1 MKDKILKIFS
11 SSIKIK
17 VTGRNINNFLKRLI
31 NNNINIE
38 KVIPISHKEIDLIIN
53 YQDLDKVLKL
63 KTIYNI
69 KIVRYYGKLRII
81 KRIKKD
87 IFILSSLLISLLLI
101 YTLSNVIFK
110 VEVIHSNKNIIKLVT
125 KELEDNGIKKYKF
138 VKNYQEIEKIKN
150 KILEENKDTLEW
162 LEIIREG
169 TKYTIRVEE
178 RIINNKPKD
187 NKIYNIVASKNAV
200 IKNIYAESGEKIRSI
215 NTYVKKGDIIISSD
229 ITLPNNEKISK
240 TASGKVQGEVWY
252 NINIE
257 YPYQYHEMKYTGNKK
272 KVLQYFM
279 DDCKEKKIPFVLH
292 GVTHEME
299 EEFREIFGDIYEI
312 EYDRDISEY
321 IYDREK
327 LATLSGKKLHGKRNH
342 INRFKENHEW
352 SYEPLSD
359 ENQLEV
365 LAMLMEWKMQN
376 CDPEDI
382 EKHDEICVSKN
393 CVINYKELGLV
404 GGVLRAE
411 GKIVGFSIGERASNE
426 DTFIVHIE
434 KAFADIQGAYPMIN
448 QQFVIHEMEDF
459 KYVNREDDAGEEGLR
474 KSKLS
479 YRPVFMV
486 DKGVLRLKSEV
497 KN

>member
-257 YPYQYHEMKYTGNKK
+257 YPYQYHEIKYTGNKK
-272 KVLQYFM
+272 KVLVLNLLNKRISFFDFHKYKTFNRNIKYIFNNNITPISLIYE
-279 DDCKEKKIPFVLH
+279 DEYETNIINEVYDYNTAREKAITKAKEKILEKYPNIKDITNIKIITEEDKKNKISLNLFVTCL
-292 GVTHEME
+292 
-299 EEFREIFGDIYEI
+299 
-312 EYDRDISEY
+312 
-321 IYDREK
+321 
-327 LATLSGKKLHGKRNH
+327 
-342 INRFKENHEW
+342 
-352 SYEPLSD
+352 
-359 ENQLEV
+359 
-365 LAMLMEWKMQN
+365 
-376 CDPEDI
+376 EDI
-382 EKHDEICVSKN
+382 TEYQEVN
-393 CVINYKELGLV
+393 NNKET
-404 GGVLRAE
+404 
-411 GKIVGFSIGERASNE
+411 S
-426 DTFIVHIE
+426 
-434 KAFADIQGAYPMIN
+434 
-448 QQFVIHEMEDF
+448 
-459 KYVNREDDAGEEGLR
+459 
-474 KSKLS
+474 
-479 YRPVFMV
+479 
-486 DKGVLRLKSEV
+486 
-497 KN
+497 

>member
-178 RIINNKPKD
+178 RIINNKLKD

-257 YPYQYHEMKYTGNKK
+257 YPYQYHEIKYTGNKK
-272 KVLQYFM
+272 KVLVLNLLNKRISLFDFHKYKTFNRNIKYIFNNNITPISLIYE
-279 DDCKEKKIPFVLH
+279 DEYETNIINEVYDYNTAREKAITKAKEKILEKYPNIKDITNIKIIKEEDKKNKISLNLFVTCL
-292 GVTHEME
+292 E
-299 EEFREIFGDIYEI
+299 DIT
-312 EYDRDISEY
+312 EYQEVD
-321 IYDREK
+321 
-327 LATLSGKKLHGKRNH
+327 N
-342 INRFKENHEW
+342 NKEN
-352 SYEPLSD
+352 
-359 ENQLEV
+359 
-365 LAMLMEWKMQN
+365 
-376 CDPEDI
+376 
-382 EKHDEICVSKN
+382 
-393 CVINYKELGLV
+393 
-404 GGVLRAE
+404 
-411 GKIVGFSIGERASNE
+411 
-426 DTFIVHIE
+426 T
-434 KAFADIQGAYPMIN
+434 
-448 QQFVIHEMEDF
+448 
-459 KYVNREDDAGEEGLR
+459 
-474 KSKLS
+474 
-479 YRPVFMV
+479 
-486 DKGVLRLKSEV
+486 
-497 KN
+497 

>member
-38 KVIPISHKEIDLIIN
+38 KVIPISHKEIDLIID

-81 KRIKKD
+81 KRVKKD

-101 YTLSNVIFK
+101 YTLSNIIFK

-138 VKNYQEIEKIKN
+138 AKSYQDVEKIKK

-200 IKNIYAESGEKIRSI
+200 IKNIYAESGEKVRSI
-215 NTYVKKGDIIISSD
+215 NTYVKKGNIIISSD

-252 NINIE
+252 SINIE
-257 YPYQYHEMKYTGNKK
+257 YPYQYHEIKYTGNKK
-272 KVLQYFM
+272 KVLVLNLLNKRISFFDFHKYKTFNRNIKYIFNNNITPISLIYE
-279 DDCKEKKIPFVLH
+279 DEYETNIINEVYDYNTAKEKAITKA
-292 GVTHEME
+292 
-299 EEFREIFGDIYEI
+299 
-312 EYDRDISEY
+312 
-321 IYDREK
+321 K
-327 LATLSGKKLHGKRNH
+327 KKLLEKYSNIEEVTNVKI
-342 INRFKENHEW
+342 INEEDKETKI
-352 SYEPLSD
+352 SLS
-359 ENQLEV
+359 LFV
-365 LAMLMEWKMQN
+365 TCL
-376 CDPEDI
+376 EDI
-382 EKHDEICVSKN
+382 TEYQEV
-393 CVINYKELGLV
+393 
-404 GGVLRAE
+404 
-411 GKIVGFSIGERASNE
+411 
-426 DTFIVHIE
+426 
-434 KAFADIQGAYPMIN
+434 
-448 QQFVIHEMEDF
+448 
-459 KYVNREDDAGEEGLR
+459 
-474 KSKLS
+474 
-479 YRPVFMV
+479 V
-486 DKGVLRLKSEV
+486 DNSQ
-497 KN
+497 

>member
-69 KIVRYYGKLRII
+69 KIIRYYGKLRII

-101 YTLSNVIFK
+101 YTLSNIIFK

-229 ITLPNNEKISK
+229 ITLPNNEKIPK

-257 YPYQYHEMKYTGNKK
+257 YPYQYHEIKYTGNKK
-272 KVLQYFM
+272 KVL
-279 DDCKEKKIPFVLH
+279 VLNLLNKRISFFDFH
-292 GVTHEME
+292 KYKT
-299 EEFREIFGDIYEI
+299 FNRNIKYIFNNNITPISLIYED
-312 EYDRDISEY
+312 EYETNIINEV
-321 IYDREK
+321 YDYNTAREK
-327 LATLSGKKLHGKRNH
+327 AITKAKDKMLEKYPNIKDITNIKIIKEEDKKNKISLNL
-342 INRFKENHEW
+342 FVTC
-352 SYEPLSD
+352 L
-359 ENQLEV
+359 
-365 LAMLMEWKMQN
+365 
-376 CDPEDI
+376 EDI
-382 EKHDEICVSKN
+382 TEYQEVDN
-393 CVINYKELGLV
+393 NKET
-404 GGVLRAE
+404 
-411 GKIVGFSIGERASNE
+411 S
-426 DTFIVHIE
+426 
-434 KAFADIQGAYPMIN
+434 
-448 QQFVIHEMEDF
+448 
-459 KYVNREDDAGEEGLR
+459 
-474 KSKLS
+474 
-479 YRPVFMV
+479 
-486 DKGVLRLKSEV
+486 
-497 KN
+497 

>member
-101 YTLSNVIFK
+101 YTLSNIIFK
-110 VEVIHSNKNIIKLVT
+110 IEVIHSNNNIIKLVT

-138 VKNYQEIEKIKN
+138 VKNYQEIEKIKK

-200 IKNIYAESGEKIRSI
+200 IKNIYAESGEKVRSI

-257 YPYQYHEMKYTGNKK
+257 YPYQYHEIKYTGNKK
-272 KVLQYFM
+272 KVLVLNLLNKRISFFDFHKYKTFNRNIKYIFNNNITPISLIYE
-279 DDCKEKKIPFVLH
+279 DEYETNIINEVYDYNTAREKAITKAKEKILEKYPNIKDITNIKIIKEEDKKNKISLNLFVTCL
-292 GVTHEME
+292 
-299 EEFREIFGDIYEI
+299 
-312 EYDRDISEY
+312 
-321 IYDREK
+321 
-327 LATLSGKKLHGKRNH
+327 
-342 INRFKENHEW
+342 
-352 SYEPLSD
+352 
-359 ENQLEV
+359 
-365 LAMLMEWKMQN
+365 
-376 CDPEDI
+376 EDI
-382 EKHDEICVSKN
+382 TE
-393 CVINYKELGLV
+393 YKE
-404 GGVLRAE
+404 
-411 GKIVGFSIGERASNE
+411 
-426 DTFIVHIE
+426 
-434 KAFADIQGAYPMIN
+434 
-448 QQFVIHEMEDF
+448 
-459 KYVNREDDAGEEGLR
+459 VNNNKET
-474 KSKLS
+474 S
-479 YRPVFMV
+479 
-486 DKGVLRLKSEV
+486 
-497 KN
+497 

>member
-69 KIVRYYGKLRII
+69 KIIRYYGKLRII

-101 YTLSNVIFK
+101 YTLSNIIFK
-110 VEVIHSNKNIIKLVT
+110 IEVIHSNNNIIKLVT

-257 YPYQYHEMKYTGNKK
+257 YPYQYHEIKYTGNKK
-272 KVLQYFM
+272 KVLVLNLLNKRISFFDFHKYKTFNRNIKYIFNNNITPISLIYE
-279 DDCKEKKIPFVLH
+279 DEYETNIINEVYDYNTAREKAITKAKEKILEKYPNIKDITNIKIIKEEDKKNKISLNLFVTYL
-292 GVTHEME
+292 
-299 EEFREIFGDIYEI
+299 
-312 EYDRDISEY
+312 
-321 IYDREK
+321 
-327 LATLSGKKLHGKRNH
+327 
-342 INRFKENHEW
+342 
-352 SYEPLSD
+352 
-359 ENQLEV
+359 
-365 LAMLMEWKMQN
+365 
-376 CDPEDI
+376 EDI
-382 EKHDEICVSKN
+382 TEYQEVN
-393 CVINYKELGLV
+393 NNKET
-404 GGVLRAE
+404 
-411 GKIVGFSIGERASNE
+411 S
-426 DTFIVHIE
+426 
-434 KAFADIQGAYPMIN
+434 
-448 QQFVIHEMEDF
+448 
-459 KYVNREDDAGEEGLR
+459 
-474 KSKLS
+474 
-479 YRPVFMV
+479 
-486 DKGVLRLKSEV
+486 
-497 KN
+497 

>member
-150 KILEENKDTLEW
+150 KILEENNDTLEW

-257 YPYQYHEMKYTGNKK
+257 YPYQYHEIKYTGNKK
-272 KVLQYFM
+272 KVLVLNLLNKRISFFDFHKYKTFNRNIKYIFNNNITPISLIYE
-279 DDCKEKKIPFVLH
+279 DEYETNIINEVYDYNTAREKAITKAKEKILEKYPNIKDITNIKIIKEEDKKNKISLNLFVTCL
-292 GVTHEME
+292 
-299 EEFREIFGDIYEI
+299 
-312 EYDRDISEY
+312 
-321 IYDREK
+321 
-327 LATLSGKKLHGKRNH
+327 
-342 INRFKENHEW
+342 
-352 SYEPLSD
+352 
-359 ENQLEV
+359 
-365 LAMLMEWKMQN
+365 
-376 CDPEDI
+376 EDI
-382 EKHDEICVSKN
+382 TEYQEVN
-393 CVINYKELGLV
+393 NNKET
-404 GGVLRAE
+404 
-411 GKIVGFSIGERASNE
+411 S
-426 DTFIVHIE
+426 
-434 KAFADIQGAYPMIN
+434 
-448 QQFVIHEMEDF
+448 
-459 KYVNREDDAGEEGLR
+459 
-474 KSKLS
+474 
-479 YRPVFMV
+479 
-486 DKGVLRLKSEV
+486 
-497 KN
+497 

>member
-38 KVIPISHKEIDLIIN
+38 KVIPTSHKEMDLIIN

-81 KRIKKD
+81 KRVKKD

-101 YTLSNVIFK
+101 YTLSNIIFK

-138 VKNYQEIEKIKN
+138 VKNYQEIEKIKK

-200 IKNIYAESGEKIRSI
+200 IKNIYAESGEKVRSI

-252 NINIE
+252 SINIE
-257 YPYQYHEMKYTGNKK
+257 YPYQYHEIKYTGNKK
-272 KVLQYFM
+272 KVLVLNLLNKRISFFDFHKYKTFNRNIKYIFNNNITPISLIYE
-279 DDCKEKKIPFVLH
+279 DEYETNIINEVYDYNTAREKAITKAKEKILEKYPNIKDITNIKIINEEDKKNKISLNLFVTCLEDI
-292 GVTHEME
+292 TEYQ
-299 EEFREIFGDIYEI
+299 EID
-312 EYDRDISEY
+312 
-321 IYDREK
+321 
-327 LATLSGKKLHGKRNH
+327 N
-342 INRFKENHEW
+342 NKEN
-352 SYEPLSD
+352 P
-359 ENQLEV
+359 
-365 LAMLMEWKMQN
+365 
-376 CDPEDI
+376 
-382 EKHDEICVSKN
+382 
-393 CVINYKELGLV
+393 
-404 GGVLRAE
+404 
-411 GKIVGFSIGERASNE
+411 
-426 DTFIVHIE
+426 
-434 KAFADIQGAYPMIN
+434 
-448 QQFVIHEMEDF
+448 
-459 KYVNREDDAGEEGLR
+459 
-474 KSKLS
+474 
-479 YRPVFMV
+479 
-486 DKGVLRLKSEV
+486 
-497 KN
+497 

>member
-101 YTLSNVIFK
+101 YTLSNIIFK

-257 YPYQYHEMKYTGNKK
+257 YPYQYHEIKYTGNKK
-272 KVLQYFM
+272 KVL
-279 DDCKEKKIPFVLH
+279 VLNLLNKRISFFDFH
-292 GVTHEME
+292 KYKT
-299 EEFREIFGDIYEI
+299 FNRNIKYIFNNNITPISLIYED
-312 EYDRDISEY
+312 EYETNIINEV
-321 IYDREK
+321 YDYNTAREK
-327 LATLSGKKLHGKRNH
+327 AITKAKDKMLEKYPNIKDITNIKIIKEEDKKNKISLNL
-342 INRFKENHEW
+342 FVTC
-352 SYEPLSD
+352 L
-359 ENQLEV
+359 
-365 LAMLMEWKMQN
+365 
-376 CDPEDI
+376 EDI
-382 EKHDEICVSKN
+382 TEYQEVDN
-393 CVINYKELGLV
+393 NKET
-404 GGVLRAE
+404 
-411 GKIVGFSIGERASNE
+411 S
-426 DTFIVHIE
+426 
-434 KAFADIQGAYPMIN
+434 
-448 QQFVIHEMEDF
+448 
-459 KYVNREDDAGEEGLR
+459 
-474 KSKLS
+474 
-479 YRPVFMV
+479 
-486 DKGVLRLKSEV
+486 
-497 KN
+497 

>member
-240 TASGKVQGEVWY
+240 AASGKVQGEVWY

-257 YPYQYHEMKYTGNKK
+257 YPYQYHEIKYTGNKK
-272 KVLQYFM
+272 KVL
-279 DDCKEKKIPFVLH
+279 VLNLLNKRISFFDFH
-292 GVTHEME
+292 KYKT
-299 EEFREIFGDIYEI
+299 FNRNIKYIFNNNITPISLIYED
-312 EYDRDISEY
+312 EYETNIINEV
-321 IYDREK
+321 YDYNTAREK
-327 LATLSGKKLHGKRNH
+327 AITKAKKKLLEKYSNIEEVTNVKI
-342 INRFKENHEW
+342 INEEDKETKI
-352 SYEPLSD
+352 SLS
-359 ENQLEV
+359 LFV
-365 LAMLMEWKMQN
+365 TCL
-376 CDPEDI
+376 EDI
-382 EKHDEICVSKN
+382 TEYQE
-393 CVINYKELGLV
+393 VIDN
-404 GGVLRAE
+404 
-411 GKIVGFSIGERASNE
+411 S
-426 DTFIVHIE
+426 
-434 KAFADIQGAYPMIN
+434 Q
-448 QQFVIHEMEDF
+448 
-459 KYVNREDDAGEEGLR
+459 
-474 KSKLS
+474 
-479 YRPVFMV
+479 
-486 DKGVLRLKSEV
+486 
-497 KN
+497 

>member
-87 IFILSSLLISLLLI
+87 IFILSFLLIGLLII

-110 VEVIHSNKNIIKLVT
+110 VEVIHSNNNIIKLVT

-138 VKNYQEIEKIKN
+138 AKSYQEIEKIKN

-169 TKYTIRVEE
+169 TKYTVRVEE

-200 IKNIYAESGEKIRSI
+200 IKNIYAESGEKVRSI
-215 NTYVKKGDIIISSD
+215 NTYVKKGDIVISSD

-240 TASGKVQGEVWY
+240 TASGKVLGEVWY

-257 YPYQYHEMKYTGNKK
+257 YPYQYHEIKYTGNKK
-272 KVLQYFM
+272 KVLVLNLLNKRISFFDFHKYKTFNRNVKYIFNNNVIPISLTYE
-279 DDCKEKKIPFVLH
+279 DEYETNIINEVYDYDTAREKGIAKAKEKILEKYPNIKDITNIKIINEEDKKNKISLDLFVTCL
-292 GVTHEME
+292 
-299 EEFREIFGDIYEI
+299 
-312 EYDRDISEY
+312 
-321 IYDREK
+321 
-327 LATLSGKKLHGKRNH
+327 
-342 INRFKENHEW
+342 
-352 SYEPLSD
+352 
-359 ENQLEV
+359 
-365 LAMLMEWKMQN
+365 
-376 CDPEDI
+376 EDI
-382 EKHDEICVSKN
+382 TEYQEVND
-393 CVINYKELGLV
+393 
-404 GGVLRAE
+404 
-411 GKIVGFSIGERASNE
+411 
-426 DTFIVHIE
+426 DIE
-434 KAFADIQGAYPMIN
+434 TP
-448 QQFVIHEMEDF
+448 
-459 KYVNREDDAGEEGLR
+459 
-474 KSKLS
+474 
-479 YRPVFMV
+479 
-486 DKGVLRLKSEV
+486 
-497 KN
+497 

>member
-69 KIVRYYGKLRII
+69 KIIRYYGKLRII

-101 YTLSNVIFK
+101 YTLSNIIFK

-257 YPYQYHEMKYTGNKK
+257 YPYQYHEIKYTGNKK
-272 KVLQYFM
+272 KVLVLNLLNKRISFFDFHKYKTFNRNIKYIFNNNITPISLIYK
-279 DDCKEKKIPFVLH
+279 DEYETNIINEVYDYNTAREKAITKAKEKILEKYPNIKDITNIKIIKEEDKKNKISLNLFVTCL
-292 GVTHEME
+292 
-299 EEFREIFGDIYEI
+299 
-312 EYDRDISEY
+312 
-321 IYDREK
+321 
-327 LATLSGKKLHGKRNH
+327 
-342 INRFKENHEW
+342 
-352 SYEPLSD
+352 
-359 ENQLEV
+359 
-365 LAMLMEWKMQN
+365 
-376 CDPEDI
+376 EDI
-382 EKHDEICVSKN
+382 TEYQEIDN
-393 CVINYKELGLV
+393 NKET
-404 GGVLRAE
+404 
-411 GKIVGFSIGERASNE
+411 S
-426 DTFIVHIE
+426 
-434 KAFADIQGAYPMIN
+434 
-448 QQFVIHEMEDF
+448 
-459 KYVNREDDAGEEGLR
+459 
-474 KSKLS
+474 
-479 YRPVFMV
+479 
-486 DKGVLRLKSEV
+486 
-497 KN
+497 

>member
-257 YPYQYHEMKYTGNKK
+257 YPYQYHEIKYTGNKK
-272 KVLQYFM
+272 KVLVLNLLNKRISFFDFHKYKTFNRNIKYIFNNNITPISLIYE
-279 DDCKEKKIPFVLH
+279 DEYETNIINEVYDYNTAREKAITKAKEKILEKYPNIKDITNIKIIKEEDKKNKISLNLFVTCL
-292 GVTHEME
+292 
-299 EEFREIFGDIYEI
+299 
-312 EYDRDISEY
+312 
-321 IYDREK
+321 
-327 LATLSGKKLHGKRNH
+327 
-342 INRFKENHEW
+342 
-352 SYEPLSD
+352 
-359 ENQLEV
+359 
-365 LAMLMEWKMQN
+365 
-376 CDPEDI
+376 EDI
-382 EKHDEICVSKN
+382 TEYQEVN
-393 CVINYKELGLV
+393 NNKET
-404 GGVLRAE
+404 
-411 GKIVGFSIGERASNE
+411 S
-426 DTFIVHIE
+426 
-434 KAFADIQGAYPMIN
+434 
-448 QQFVIHEMEDF
+448 
-459 KYVNREDDAGEEGLR
+459 
-474 KSKLS
+474 
-479 YRPVFMV
+479 
-486 DKGVLRLKSEV
+486 
-497 KN
+497 

>member
-215 NTYVKKGDIIISSD
+215 NTYVKKGDIIISPD

-257 YPYQYHEMKYTGNKK
+257 YPYQYHEIKYTGNKK
-272 KVLQYFM
+272 KVLVLNLLNKRISFFDFHKYKTFNRNIKYIFNNNITPISLIYE
-279 DDCKEKKIPFVLH
+279 DEYETNIINEVYDYNTAREKATTKAKEKILEKYPNIKEITNIKIINEEDKKNKISLNLFVTCL
-292 GVTHEME
+292 E
-299 EEFREIFGDIYEI
+299 DIT
-312 EYDRDISEY
+312 EYQEVD
-321 IYDREK
+321 
-327 LATLSGKKLHGKRNH
+327 N
-342 INRFKENHEW
+342 NKEN
-352 SYEPLSD
+352 
-359 ENQLEV
+359 
-365 LAMLMEWKMQN
+365 
-376 CDPEDI
+376 
-382 EKHDEICVSKN
+382 
-393 CVINYKELGLV
+393 
-404 GGVLRAE
+404 
-411 GKIVGFSIGERASNE
+411 
-426 DTFIVHIE
+426 T
-434 KAFADIQGAYPMIN
+434 
-448 QQFVIHEMEDF
+448 
-459 KYVNREDDAGEEGLR
+459 
-474 KSKLS
+474 
-479 YRPVFMV
+479 
-486 DKGVLRLKSEV
+486 
-497 KN
+497 

>member
-257 YPYQYHEMKYTGNKK
+257 YPYQYHEIKYTGNKK
-272 KVLQYFM
+272 KVL
-279 DDCKEKKIPFVLH
+279 VLNLLNKRISFFDFH
-292 GVTHEME
+292 KYKT
-299 EEFREIFGDIYEI
+299 FKRNIKYIFNNNITPISLIYED
-312 EYDRDISEY
+312 EYETNIINEV
-321 IYDREK
+321 YDYNTAREK
-327 LATLSGKKLHGKRNH
+327 AITKAKDKILEKYPNIKDITNIKIIKEEDKKNKISLNL
-342 INRFKENHEW
+342 FVTC
-352 SYEPLSD
+352 L
-359 ENQLEV
+359 
-365 LAMLMEWKMQN
+365 
-376 CDPEDI
+376 EDI
-382 EKHDEICVSKN
+382 TEYQEVDN
-393 CVINYKELGLV
+393 NKET
-404 GGVLRAE
+404 
-411 GKIVGFSIGERASNE
+411 S
-426 DTFIVHIE
+426 
-434 KAFADIQGAYPMIN
+434 
-448 QQFVIHEMEDF
+448 
-459 KYVNREDDAGEEGLR
+459 
-474 KSKLS
+474 
-479 YRPVFMV
+479 
-486 DKGVLRLKSEV
+486 
-497 KN
+497 

>member
-38 KVIPISHKEIDLIIN
+38 KVIPISYKEIDLIIN

-257 YPYQYHEMKYTGNKK
+257 YPYQYHEIKYTGNKK
-272 KVLQYFM
+272 KVLVLNLLNKRISFFDFHKYKTFNRNIKYIFNNNITPISLIYE
-279 DDCKEKKIPFVLH
+279 DEYETNIINEVYDYNTAREKATTKAKEKILEKYPNIKDITNIKIINEEDKKNKISLNLFVTCLEDI
-292 GVTHEME
+292 TEYQ
-299 EEFREIFGDIYEI
+299 EID
-312 EYDRDISEY
+312 
-321 IYDREK
+321 
-327 LATLSGKKLHGKRNH
+327 N
-342 INRFKENHEW
+342 NKEN
-352 SYEPLSD
+352 SL
-359 ENQLEV
+359 N
-365 LAMLMEWKMQN
+365 
-376 CDPEDI
+376 
-382 EKHDEICVSKN
+382 
-393 CVINYKELGLV
+393 
-404 GGVLRAE
+404 
-411 GKIVGFSIGERASNE
+411 
-426 DTFIVHIE
+426 
-434 KAFADIQGAYPMIN
+434 
-448 QQFVIHEMEDF
+448 
-459 KYVNREDDAGEEGLR
+459 
-474 KSKLS
+474 
-479 YRPVFMV
+479 
-486 DKGVLRLKSEV
+486 
-497 KN
+497 

>member
-257 YPYQYHEMKYTGNKK
+257 YPYQYHEIKYTGNKK
-272 KVLQYFM
+272 KVLVLNLLNKRISFFDFHKYKTFNRNIKYIFNNNITPISLIYE
-279 DDCKEKKIPFVLH
+279 DEYETNIINEVYDYNTAKEKAITKAKDKILEKYPNIKDITNIKIIKEEDKKNKISLNLFVTCL
-292 GVTHEME
+292 
-299 EEFREIFGDIYEI
+299 
-312 EYDRDISEY
+312 
-321 IYDREK
+321 
-327 LATLSGKKLHGKRNH
+327 
-342 INRFKENHEW
+342 
-352 SYEPLSD
+352 
-359 ENQLEV
+359 
-365 LAMLMEWKMQN
+365 
-376 CDPEDI
+376 EDI
-382 EKHDEICVSKN
+382 TEYQEVDN
-393 CVINYKELGLV
+393 NKET
-404 GGVLRAE
+404 
-411 GKIVGFSIGERASNE
+411 S
-426 DTFIVHIE
+426 
-434 KAFADIQGAYPMIN
+434 
-448 QQFVIHEMEDF
+448 
-459 KYVNREDDAGEEGLR
+459 
-474 KSKLS
+474 
-479 YRPVFMV
+479 
-486 DKGVLRLKSEV
+486 
-497 KN
+497 

>member
-11 SSIKIK
+11 SSTKIK

-101 YTLSNVIFK
+101 YTLSNIIFK
-110 VEVIHSNKNIIKLVT
+110 IEVIHSNNNIIKLVT

-257 YPYQYHEMKYTGNKK
+257 YPYQYHEIKYTGNKK
-272 KVLQYFM
+272 KVLVLNLLNKRISFFDFHKYKTFNRNIKYIFNNNITPISLIYE
-279 DDCKEKKIPFVLH
+279 DEYETNIINEVYDYNTAREKAITKAKEKILEKYPNIKDITDIKIIKEEDKKNKISLNLFVTCL
-292 GVTHEME
+292 
-299 EEFREIFGDIYEI
+299 
-312 EYDRDISEY
+312 
-321 IYDREK
+321 
-327 LATLSGKKLHGKRNH
+327 
-342 INRFKENHEW
+342 
-352 SYEPLSD
+352 
-359 ENQLEV
+359 
-365 LAMLMEWKMQN
+365 
-376 CDPEDI
+376 EDI
-382 EKHDEICVSKN
+382 TE
-393 CVINYKELGLV
+393 YKE
-404 GGVLRAE
+404 
-411 GKIVGFSIGERASNE
+411 
-426 DTFIVHIE
+426 
-434 KAFADIQGAYPMIN
+434 
-448 QQFVIHEMEDF
+448 
-459 KYVNREDDAGEEGLR
+459 VNNNKET
-474 KSKLS
+474 S
-479 YRPVFMV
+479 
-486 DKGVLRLKSEV
+486 
-497 KN
+497 

>member
-257 YPYQYHEMKYTGNKK
+257 YPYQYHEIKYTGNKK
-272 KVLQYFM
+272 KVLVLNLLNKRISFFDFHKYKTFNRNIKYIFNNNITPISLIYE
-279 DDCKEKKIPFVLH
+279 DEYETNIINEVYDYNTAREKATTKAKEKILEKYPNIKDITNIKIIKEEDKKNKISLNLFVTCL
-292 GVTHEME
+292 E
-299 EEFREIFGDIYEI
+299 DIT
-312 EYDRDISEY
+312 EYQEVD
-321 IYDREK
+321 
-327 LATLSGKKLHGKRNH
+327 N
-342 INRFKENHEW
+342 NKENN
-352 SYEPLSD
+352 SLS
-359 ENQLEV
+359 NLQLMTRSDNTTK
-365 LAMLMEWKMQN
+365 ANK
-376 CDPEDI
+376 
-382 EKHDEICVSKN
+382 
-393 CVINYKELGLV
+393 
-404 GGVLRAE
+404 RR
-411 GKIVGFSIGERASNE
+411 IGEKRTLNKNKKYKL
-426 DTFIVHIE
+426 TTIV
-434 KAFADIQGAYPMIN
+434 
-448 QQFVIHEMEDF
+448 
-459 KYVNREDDAGEEGLR
+459 L
-474 KSKLS
+474 
-479 YRPVFMV
+479 
-486 DKGVLRLKSEV
+486 
-497 KN
+497 

>member
-101 YTLSNVIFK
+101 YTLSNIIFK
-110 VEVIHSNKNIIKLVT
+110 IEVIHSNNNIIKLVT

-138 VKNYQEIEKIKN
+138 VKNYQEIEKIKK

-200 IKNIYAESGEKIRSI
+200 IKNIYAESGEKVRSI

-229 ITLPNNEKISK
+229 ITLPNNEKIPK

-257 YPYQYHEMKYTGNKK
+257 YPYQYHEIKYTGNKK
-272 KVLQYFM
+272 KVL
-279 DDCKEKKIPFVLH
+279 VLNLLNKRISFFDFH
-292 GVTHEME
+292 KYKT
-299 EEFREIFGDIYEI
+299 FNRNIKCIFNNNITPISLIYED
-312 EYDRDISEY
+312 EYETNIINEV
-321 IYDREK
+321 YDYNTAREK
-327 LATLSGKKLHGKRNH
+327 AITKAKDKMLEKYPNIKDITNIKIIKEEDKKNKISLNL
-342 INRFKENHEW
+342 FVTC
-352 SYEPLSD
+352 L
-359 ENQLEV
+359 
-365 LAMLMEWKMQN
+365 
-376 CDPEDI
+376 EDI
-382 EKHDEICVSKN
+382 TEYQEVDN
-393 CVINYKELGLV
+393 NKET
-404 GGVLRAE
+404 
-411 GKIVGFSIGERASNE
+411 S
-426 DTFIVHIE
+426 
-434 KAFADIQGAYPMIN
+434 
-448 QQFVIHEMEDF
+448 
-459 KYVNREDDAGEEGLR
+459 
-474 KSKLS
+474 
-479 YRPVFMV
+479 
-486 DKGVLRLKSEV
+486 
-497 KN
+497 

>member
-101 YTLSNVIFK
+101 YTLSNIIFK

-138 VKNYQEIEKIKN
+138 VKNYQEIEKIK
-150 KILEENKDTLEW
+150 KKVLEENKDTLEW

-252 NINIE
+252 SINIE
-257 YPYQYHEMKYTGNKK
+257 YPYQYHEIKYTGNKK
-272 KVLQYFM
+272 KVLVLNLLNKRISFFDFHKYKTFNRNIKYIFNNNITPISLIYE
-279 DDCKEKKIPFVLH
+279 DEYEINIINEIYDYATAREKAITKAKEKILEKYPNIKDITNIKIIKEEDKKNKISLNLFVTCL
-292 GVTHEME
+292 
-299 EEFREIFGDIYEI
+299 
-312 EYDRDISEY
+312 
-321 IYDREK
+321 
-327 LATLSGKKLHGKRNH
+327 
-342 INRFKENHEW
+342 
-352 SYEPLSD
+352 
-359 ENQLEV
+359 
-365 LAMLMEWKMQN
+365 
-376 CDPEDI
+376 EDI
-382 EKHDEICVSKN
+382 TEYQEVDN
-393 CVINYKELGLV
+393 NKET
-404 GGVLRAE
+404 
-411 GKIVGFSIGERASNE
+411 S
-426 DTFIVHIE
+426 
-434 KAFADIQGAYPMIN
+434 
-448 QQFVIHEMEDF
+448 
-459 KYVNREDDAGEEGLR
+459 
-474 KSKLS
+474 
-479 YRPVFMV
+479 
-486 DKGVLRLKSEV
+486 
-497 KN
+497 

>member
-69 KIVRYYGKLRII
+69 KIIRYYGKLRII

-101 YTLSNVIFK
+101 YTLSNIIFK
-110 VEVIHSNKNIIKLVT
+110 IEVIHSNNNIIKLVT

-257 YPYQYHEMKYTGNKK
+257 YPYQYHEIKYTGNKK
-272 KVLQYFM
+272 KVL
-279 DDCKEKKIPFVLH
+279 VLNLLNKRISFFDFH
-292 GVTHEME
+292 KYKT
-299 EEFREIFGDIYEI
+299 FNRNIKYIFNNNITPISLIYED
-312 EYDRDISEY
+312 EYETNIINEV
-321 IYDREK
+321 YDYNTAREK
-327 LATLSGKKLHGKRNH
+327 AITKAKDKILEKYPNIKDITNIKIIKEEDKKNKISLNL
-342 INRFKENHEW
+342 FVTC
-352 SYEPLSD
+352 L
-359 ENQLEV
+359 
-365 LAMLMEWKMQN
+365 
-376 CDPEDI
+376 EDI
-382 EKHDEICVSKN
+382 TEYQEVDN
-393 CVINYKELGLV
+393 NKET
-404 GGVLRAE
+404 
-411 GKIVGFSIGERASNE
+411 S
-426 DTFIVHIE
+426 
-434 KAFADIQGAYPMIN
+434 
-448 QQFVIHEMEDF
+448 
-459 KYVNREDDAGEEGLR
+459 
-474 KSKLS
+474 
-479 YRPVFMV
+479 
-486 DKGVLRLKSEV
+486 
-497 KN
+497 

>member
-138 VKNYQEIEKIKN
+138 VKNYQEIEKIKK
-150 KILEENKDTLEW
+150 KILEKNKDTLEW

-252 NINIE
+252 SINIE
-257 YPYQYHEMKYTGNKK
+257 YPYQYHEIKYTGNKK
-272 KVLQYFM
+272 KVLVLNLLNKRISFFDFHKYKTFNRNIKYIFNNSVTPISLIYE
-279 DDCKEKKIPFVLH
+279 DEYETNIINEVYDYDTAREKAIAKAKEKLLEKYPNIEEVTDIKIITEEDKETKISLNLFVTCL
-292 GVTHEME
+292 
-299 EEFREIFGDIYEI
+299 
-312 EYDRDISEY
+312 
-321 IYDREK
+321 
-327 LATLSGKKLHGKRNH
+327 
-342 INRFKENHEW
+342 
-352 SYEPLSD
+352 
-359 ENQLEV
+359 
-365 LAMLMEWKMQN
+365 
-376 CDPEDI
+376 EDI
-382 EKHDEICVSKN
+382 TEYQEVN
-393 CVINYKELGLV
+393 N
-404 GGVLRAE
+404 
-411 GKIVGFSIGERASNE
+411 N
-426 DTFIVHIE
+426 IE
-434 KAFADIQGAYPMIN
+434 TP
-448 QQFVIHEMEDF
+448 
-459 KYVNREDDAGEEGLR
+459 
-474 KSKLS
+474 
-479 YRPVFMV
+479 
-486 DKGVLRLKSEV
+486 
-497 KN
+497 

>member
-63 KTIYNI
+63 KTIYSI

-257 YPYQYHEMKYTGNKK
+257 YPYQYHEIKYTGNKK
-272 KVLQYFM
+272 KVLVLNLLNKRISFFDFHKYKTFNRNIKYIFNNNITPISLIYE
-279 DDCKEKKIPFVLH
+279 DEYETNIINEVYDYNTAKEKAITKVKDKILEKYPNIKEITNIKIINEEDKKNKISLNLFVTCL
-292 GVTHEME
+292 E
-299 EEFREIFGDIYEI
+299 DIT
-312 EYDRDISEY
+312 EYQEVD
-321 IYDREK
+321 
-327 LATLSGKKLHGKRNH
+327 N
-342 INRFKENHEW
+342 NKEN
-352 SYEPLSD
+352 
-359 ENQLEV
+359 
-365 LAMLMEWKMQN
+365 
-376 CDPEDI
+376 
-382 EKHDEICVSKN
+382 
-393 CVINYKELGLV
+393 
-404 GGVLRAE
+404 
-411 GKIVGFSIGERASNE
+411 
-426 DTFIVHIE
+426 T
-434 KAFADIQGAYPMIN
+434 
-448 QQFVIHEMEDF
+448 
-459 KYVNREDDAGEEGLR
+459 
-474 KSKLS
+474 
-479 YRPVFMV
+479 
-486 DKGVLRLKSEV
+486 
-497 KN
+497 

>member
-110 VEVIHSNKNIIKLVT
+110 IEVIHSNNNIIKLVT

-257 YPYQYHEMKYTGNKK
+257 YPYQYHEIKYTGNKK
-272 KVLQYFM
+272 KVL
-279 DDCKEKKIPFVLH
+279 VLNLLNKRISFFDFH
-292 GVTHEME
+292 KYKT
-299 EEFREIFGDIYEI
+299 FNRNIKYIFNNNITPISLIYED
-312 EYDRDISEY
+312 EYETNIINEV
-321 IYDREK
+321 YDYNTAREK
-327 LATLSGKKLHGKRNH
+327 AITKAKDKMLEKYPNIKDITNIKIIKEEDKKNKISLNL
-342 INRFKENHEW
+342 FVTC
-352 SYEPLSD
+352 L
-359 ENQLEV
+359 
-365 LAMLMEWKMQN
+365 
-376 CDPEDI
+376 EDI
-382 EKHDEICVSKN
+382 TEYQEVDN
-393 CVINYKELGLV
+393 NKET
-404 GGVLRAE
+404 
-411 GKIVGFSIGERASNE
+411 S
-426 DTFIVHIE
+426 
-434 KAFADIQGAYPMIN
+434 
-448 QQFVIHEMEDF
+448 
-459 KYVNREDDAGEEGLR
+459 
-474 KSKLS
+474 
-479 YRPVFMV
+479 
-486 DKGVLRLKSEV
+486 
-497 KN
+497 

>member
-69 KIVRYYGKLRII
+69 KIIRYYGKLRII

-101 YTLSNVIFK
+101 YTLSNIIFK

-257 YPYQYHEMKYTGNKK
+257 YPYQYHEIKYTGNKK
-272 KVLQYFM
+272 KVL
-279 DDCKEKKIPFVLH
+279 VLNLLNKRISFFDFH
-292 GVTHEME
+292 KYKT
-299 EEFREIFGDIYEI
+299 FNRNIKYIFNNNITPISLIYED
-312 EYDRDISEY
+312 EYETNIINEV
-321 IYDREK
+321 YDYNTAREK
-327 LATLSGKKLHGKRNH
+327 AITKAKDKILEKYPNIKDITNIKIIKEEDKKNKISLNL
-342 INRFKENHEW
+342 FVTC
-352 SYEPLSD
+352 L
-359 ENQLEV
+359 
-365 LAMLMEWKMQN
+365 
-376 CDPEDI
+376 EDI
-382 EKHDEICVSKN
+382 TEYQEVDN
-393 CVINYKELGLV
+393 NKET
-404 GGVLRAE
+404 
-411 GKIVGFSIGERASNE
+411 S
-426 DTFIVHIE
+426 
-434 KAFADIQGAYPMIN
+434 
-448 QQFVIHEMEDF
+448 
-459 KYVNREDDAGEEGLR
+459 
-474 KSKLS
+474 
-479 YRPVFMV
+479 
-486 DKGVLRLKSEV
+486 
-497 KN
+497 

>member
-200 IKNIYAESGEKIRSI
+200 IKNIYAESGEKTISI

-257 YPYQYHEMKYTGNKK
+257 YPYQYHEIKYTGNKK
-272 KVLQYFM
+272 KVLVLNLLNKRISFFDFHKYKTFNRNIKYIFNNNITPVSLIYE
-279 DDCKEKKIPFVLH
+279 DEYETNIINEVYDYNTAREKAITKAKEKILEKYPNIKEITNIKIINEEDKKNKISLNLFVTCL
-292 GVTHEME
+292 E
-299 EEFREIFGDIYEI
+299 DIT
-312 EYDRDISEY
+312 EYQEVD
-321 IYDREK
+321 
-327 LATLSGKKLHGKRNH
+327 N
-342 INRFKENHEW
+342 NKEN
-352 SYEPLSD
+352 
-359 ENQLEV
+359 
-365 LAMLMEWKMQN
+365 
-376 CDPEDI
+376 
-382 EKHDEICVSKN
+382 
-393 CVINYKELGLV
+393 
-404 GGVLRAE
+404 
-411 GKIVGFSIGERASNE
+411 
-426 DTFIVHIE
+426 T
-434 KAFADIQGAYPMIN
+434 
-448 QQFVIHEMEDF
+448 
-459 KYVNREDDAGEEGLR
+459 
-474 KSKLS
+474 
-479 YRPVFMV
+479 
-486 DKGVLRLKSEV
+486 
-497 KN
+497 

>member
-138 VKNYQEIEKIKN
+138 VKKYQEIEKIKN

-272 KVLQYFM
+272 KVLVLNLLNKRISFFDFHKYKTFNRNIKYIFNNNITPISLIYE
-279 DDCKEKKIPFVLH
+279 DEYETNIINEVYDYNTAREKAILIAKEKLLNKYSSIIDITDIKIIN
-292 GVTHEME
+292 E
-299 EEFREIFGDIYEI
+299 EDMTSKIVIDLFI
-312 EYDRDISEY
+312 
-321 IYDREK
+321 
-327 LATLSGKKLHGKRNH
+327 T
-342 INRFKENHEW
+342 
-352 SYEPLSD
+352 
-359 ENQLEV
+359 
-365 LAMLMEWKMQN
+365 
-376 CDPEDI
+376 CDEDI
-382 EKHDEICVSKN
+382 TL
-393 CVINYKELGLV
+393 YKKVE
-404 GGVLRAE
+404 
-411 GKIVGFSIGERASNE
+411 N
-426 DTFIVHIE
+426 DTIE
-434 KAFADIQGAYPMIN
+434 
-448 QQFVIHEMEDF
+448 
-459 KYVNREDDAGEEGLR
+459 
-474 KSKLS
+474 
-479 YRPVFMV
+479 
-486 DKGVLRLKSEV
+486 
-497 KN
+497 

>member
-138 VKNYQEIEKIKN
+138 VKNYQEIEKIKK

-257 YPYQYHEMKYTGNKK
+257 YPYQYHEIKYTGNKK
-272 KVLQYFM
+272 KVLVLNLLNKRISFFDFHKYKTFNRNIKYIFNNNITPISLIYE
-279 DDCKEKKIPFVLH
+279 DEYETNIINEVYDYNTAKEKAITKAKDKILEKYPNIKDITNIKIIKEEDKKNKISLNLFVTCL
-292 GVTHEME
+292 
-299 EEFREIFGDIYEI
+299 
-312 EYDRDISEY
+312 
-321 IYDREK
+321 
-327 LATLSGKKLHGKRNH
+327 
-342 INRFKENHEW
+342 
-352 SYEPLSD
+352 
-359 ENQLEV
+359 
-365 LAMLMEWKMQN
+365 
-376 CDPEDI
+376 EDI
-382 EKHDEICVSKN
+382 TEYQEVDN
-393 CVINYKELGLV
+393 NKET
-404 GGVLRAE
+404 
-411 GKIVGFSIGERASNE
+411 S
-426 DTFIVHIE
+426 
-434 KAFADIQGAYPMIN
+434 
-448 QQFVIHEMEDF
+448 
-459 KYVNREDDAGEEGLR
+459 
-474 KSKLS
+474 
-479 YRPVFMV
+479 
-486 DKGVLRLKSEV
+486 
-497 KN
+497 

>member
-257 YPYQYHEMKYTGNKK
+257 YPYQYHEIKYTGNKK
-272 KVLQYFM
+272 KVLVLNLLNKRISFFDFHKYKTFNRNIKYIFNNNIIPISLIYE
-279 DDCKEKKIPFVLH
+279 DEYETNIINEVYDYNTAREKATTKAKEKILEKYPNIKDITNIKIITEEDKKNKISLNLFVTCL
-292 GVTHEME
+292 E
-299 EEFREIFGDIYEI
+299 DIT
-312 EYDRDISEY
+312 EYQEVD
-321 IYDREK
+321 
-327 LATLSGKKLHGKRNH
+327 N
-342 INRFKENHEW
+342 NKEN
-352 SYEPLSD
+352 
-359 ENQLEV
+359 
-365 LAMLMEWKMQN
+365 
-376 CDPEDI
+376 
-382 EKHDEICVSKN
+382 
-393 CVINYKELGLV
+393 
-404 GGVLRAE
+404 
-411 GKIVGFSIGERASNE
+411 
-426 DTFIVHIE
+426 T
-434 KAFADIQGAYPMIN
+434 
-448 QQFVIHEMEDF
+448 
-459 KYVNREDDAGEEGLR
+459 
-474 KSKLS
+474 
-479 YRPVFMV
+479 
-486 DKGVLRLKSEV
+486 
-497 KN
+497 

>member
-101 YTLSNVIFK
+101 YTLSNIIFK

-200 IKNIYAESGEKIRSI
+200 IKNIYAESGEKVRSI

-257 YPYQYHEMKYTGNKK
+257 YPYQYHEIKYTGNKK
-272 KVLQYFM
+272 KVL
-279 DDCKEKKIPFVLH
+279 VLNLLNKRISFFDFH
-292 GVTHEME
+292 KYKT
-299 EEFREIFGDIYEI
+299 FNRNIKYIFNNNITPISLIYED
-312 EYDRDISEY
+312 EYETNIINEV
-321 IYDREK
+321 YDYNTAREK
-327 LATLSGKKLHGKRNH
+327 AITKAKKKLLEKYSNIEEVTNVKI
-342 INRFKENHEW
+342 INEEDKETKI
-352 SYEPLSD
+352 SLS
-359 ENQLEV
+359 LFV
-365 LAMLMEWKMQN
+365 TCL
-376 CDPEDI
+376 EDI
-382 EKHDEICVSKN
+382 TEYQEV
-393 CVINYKELGLV
+393 
-404 GGVLRAE
+404 
-411 GKIVGFSIGERASNE
+411 
-426 DTFIVHIE
+426 
-434 KAFADIQGAYPMIN
+434 
-448 QQFVIHEMEDF
+448 
-459 KYVNREDDAGEEGLR
+459 
-474 KSKLS
+474 
-479 YRPVFMV
+479 V
-486 DKGVLRLKSEV
+486 DNSQ
-497 KN
+497 

>member
-38 KVIPISHKEIDLIIN
+38 KVIPISYKEIDLIIN

-257 YPYQYHEMKYTGNKK
+257 YPYQYHEIKYTGNKK
-272 KVLQYFM
+272 KVLVLNLLNKRISFFDFHKYKTFNRNIKYIFNNNITPISLIYE
-279 DDCKEKKIPFVLH
+279 DEYETNIINEVYDYNTAREKAITKAKEKILEKYPNIKDITNIKIIKEEDKKNKISLNLFVTCL
-292 GVTHEME
+292 
-299 EEFREIFGDIYEI
+299 
-312 EYDRDISEY
+312 
-321 IYDREK
+321 
-327 LATLSGKKLHGKRNH
+327 
-342 INRFKENHEW
+342 
-352 SYEPLSD
+352 
-359 ENQLEV
+359 
-365 LAMLMEWKMQN
+365 
-376 CDPEDI
+376 EDI
-382 EKHDEICVSKN
+382 TE
-393 CVINYKELGLV
+393 YKE
-404 GGVLRAE
+404 
-411 GKIVGFSIGERASNE
+411 
-426 DTFIVHIE
+426 
-434 KAFADIQGAYPMIN
+434 
-448 QQFVIHEMEDF
+448 
-459 KYVNREDDAGEEGLR
+459 VNNNKET
-474 KSKLS
+474 S
-479 YRPVFMV
+479 
-486 DKGVLRLKSEV
+486 
-497 KN
+497 

>member
-101 YTLSNVIFK
+101 YTLSNIIFK

-138 VKNYQEIEKIKN
+138 VKNYQEIEKIKK

-252 NINIE
+252 SINIE
-257 YPYQYHEMKYTGNKK
+257 YPYQYHEIKYTGNKK
-272 KVLQYFM
+272 KVLVLNLLNKRISFFDFHKYKTFNRNIKYIFNNNITPISLIYE
-279 DDCKEKKIPFVLH
+279 DEYETNIINEVYDYNTAREKAITKAKEKILEKYPNIKDITNIKIIKEEDKKNKISLNLFVTCL
-292 GVTHEME
+292 
-299 EEFREIFGDIYEI
+299 
-312 EYDRDISEY
+312 
-321 IYDREK
+321 
-327 LATLSGKKLHGKRNH
+327 
-342 INRFKENHEW
+342 
-352 SYEPLSD
+352 
-359 ENQLEV
+359 
-365 LAMLMEWKMQN
+365 
-376 CDPEDI
+376 EDI
-382 EKHDEICVSKN
+382 TEYQEVDN
-393 CVINYKELGLV
+393 NKET
-404 GGVLRAE
+404 
-411 GKIVGFSIGERASNE
+411 S
-426 DTFIVHIE
+426 
-434 KAFADIQGAYPMIN
+434 
-448 QQFVIHEMEDF
+448 
-459 KYVNREDDAGEEGLR
+459 
-474 KSKLS
+474 
-479 YRPVFMV
+479 
-486 DKGVLRLKSEV
+486 
-497 KN
+497 